1 MTPPCAEMGDCSPL
15 MHRVYH
21 KWRLPSTCGRLTD
34 MNNETHSDQTSESRP
49 LRADAERNRQRIIEA
64 ARAVFAERG
73 LEAPL
78 DAIAERAG
86 VGQATLYRRFPS
98 REDLIVA
105 CFAPK
110 LAEYA
115 DAVDEALREP
125 DAWIGFCAYLER
137 ICGMQAAD
145 LGVQDVL
152 TTTFP
157 TARAVEAQRAY
168 AFERLTEL
176 IRRAQAQG
184 DLREDFVPEDV
195 VLMLLANA
203 GVVRIMRATAPD
215 AWRRFVGLM
224 IDGLRAEGAQP
235 LPPPPTPAQTYRAM
249 RAVDRWRA

>member
-1 MTPPCAEMGDCSPL
+1 MLMLMDDRTRSSATPHD
-15 MHRVYH
+15 
-21 KWRLPSTCGRLTD
+21 RL
-34 MNNETHSDQTSESRP
+34 

-78 DAIAERAG
+78 DTIAQRAG
-86 VGQATLYRRFPS
+86 VGQATLYRRFPH

-115 DAVDEALREP
+115 DAVEEALRVP
-125 DAWIGFCAYLER
+125 DPWAGFCAYVER

-145 LGVQDVL
+145 PGVQDVL

-157 TARAVEAQRAY
+157 TAPEVEAQRAH
-168 AFERLTEL
+168 AFALLTEL

-184 DLREDFVPEDV
+184 SLRGDFVPEDV
-195 VLMLLANA
+195 VLLLLANA
-203 GVVRIMRATAPD
+203 GVVRVMRAAAPE

-224 IDGLRAEGAQP
+224 IDGLRADRAHS

-249 RAVDRWRA
+249 LRASRTDDA

>member
-1 MTPPCAEMGDCSPL
+1 MDDET
-15 MHRVYH
+15 
-21 KWRLPSTCGRLTD
+21 RLDVTTE
-34 MNNETHSDQTSESRP
+34 NRP
-49 LRADAERNRQRIIEA
+49 LRADAERNRQRIVEA

-73 LEAPL
+73 LDAPL

-86 VGQATLYRRFPS
+86 VGQATLYRRFPH

-115 DAVDEALREP
+115 DAVEDALRAP
-125 DAWIGFCAYLER
+125 DAWVGFCAYVER

-157 TARAVEAQRAY
+157 TARAVEAQRAH

-176 IRRAQAQG
+176 IRHAQAQG
-184 DLREDFVPEDV
+184 SLRADFVPEDV
-195 VLMLLANA
+195 VLLLLANA
-203 GVVRIMRATAPD
+203 GVVRTMRGAAPD

-224 IDGLRAEGAQP
+224 LDGLRADRARP

-249 RAVDRWRA
+249 RSVDRWHA